1 MMSDQLNWAIL
12 GTGKIARRF
21 GTALNNLPEA
31 NFLAVG
37 SRSEETCAAYA
48 DEYGVERRLVGYENV
63 AADADVDV
71 VYVGTPG
78 VFHHRDVTMCLEA
91 GKHVLCEKAMTINA
105 AETADLIRLAREKNL
120 FLMEAM
126 WTLFTPVHTRIRDLL
141 PTGVIGKPL
150 GMIVNS
156 LAAPPYDPANRFF
169 DLNLGGGIL
178 LDMNSYGIS
187 WAHSLWGKPESIVGL
202 PHIGQTGTD
211 DTSAVVLRFDGGQLA
226 SIVASQESYDVK
238 DAVIYGTAGRIDVHA
253 PWYKGSG
260 MTIHR
265 RGQEPETMLMPFA
278 NGFNGYEYEA
288 REVMACIRAGKIES
302 EIMPL
307 AETLSI
313 METMDTLRD
322 EWGLRYP
329 GE

>member
-1 MMSDQLNWAIL
+1 MSNQFNWAIL

-31 NFLAVG
+31 NFLAIG
-37 SRSEETCAAYA
+37 SRSQETCDAYA
-48 DEYGVERRLVGYENV
+48 HEYGVERRIVGYENV
-63 AADADVDV
+63 VADPDIDI

-78 VFHHRDVTMCLEA
+78 VFHYRDVTMCLEG

-105 AETADLIRLAREKNL
+105 VETADLIRLAREKNL

-126 WTLFTPVHTRIRDLL
+126 WTRFTPVHTKIRELL
-141 PTGVIGKPL
+141 PQGAIGRPL
-150 GMIVNS
+150 GMLVNS
-156 LAAPPYDPANRFF
+156 LAAPPFDPANRFF

-187 WAHSLWGKPESIVGL
+187 WAHSLWGQPESIVGL
-202 PHIGQTGTD
+202 PHMGETGTD
-211 DTSAVVLRFDGGQLA
+211 DTSAVILRFDGGQLA

-238 DAVIYGTAGRIDVHA
+238 DAVIYGTTGRIDVHP

-265 RGQEPETMLMPFA
+265 QGREPETIMMPFEA
-278 NGFNGYEYEA
+278 GFNGYEYEA
-288 REVMACIRAGKIES
+288 REVMNFIRAGKIDS

-313 METMDTLRD
+313 MQTMDALR
-322 EWGLRYP
+322 EQWGLRYP
-329 GE
+329 TE